1 MRNRTIHAYLA
12 PLLIAAWSALPG
24 LAGAANA
31 PEQALTEVI
40 VTAERQGAE
49 SIQKIPMAIS
59 AINPE
64 DLERAGQAGLE
75 DYTRGIPSVS
85 LQSTGPGQNKIDIRG
100 VTAGGFDFTDA
111 QDRALVSVY
120 LDDVPV
126 SLAASNP
133 ELKVFDL
140 ERIEVIRGPQG
151 TLYGAGSMAGT
162 IRLITQKPRADST
175 FGDVQT
181 SVSNTDG
188 GSSNYD
194 VRGMVNVPVWADH
207 AGLRIT
213 AYHGEN
219 SGFMDNV
226 ATGKRRVNNDITT
239 QVRAALRTR
248 FTDSFTLDASVVYMD
263 LHANGT
269 PTGFSDLG
277 VRENSI
283 LWDEGY
289 KDHLRIFNLTGTW
302 DLGFAD
308 LTASSSRVVRT
319 NFNQIGGNQYTLGYF
334 LFGTPIGANL
344 TVRNRIKEWDHEIR
358 LTSRGDGSLRWTVGA
373 FFQDQKR
380 EVYQFDPSDNF
391 DARLTELFCGG
402 PPSPACPPYSSVADG
417 SFGPNA
423 DFSGLQNLSE
433 KQTALFGEATYA
445 VTPKLKLTAGL
456 RYFDWK
462 QNFDLFF
469 GGLFGVQ
476 APGVPLTAANSTK
489 VSGANPRFVASYEID
504 DRHMVFAEAARGFRY
519 GGVNQPLPL
528 TLCAADLAA
537 AGLTNGPA
545 TFGADHLMSYSIGEK
560 GRYFD
565 NRLKLNATAFLIKW
579 SDAQTKK
586 LLPNCFYYF
595 IQNKG
600 NIESKGVELET
611 SFRATERL
619 TVGLNA
625 SYTDAGADG
634 AIDNLGA
641 ADGDRVPYFPRYIVN
656 LNGRYE
662 LPVAAGK
669 LAFQADWS
677 MRDKTFTEF
686 SPSNPTI
693 REIPKSDNLSASIT
707 YAVNKWE
714 VGLYGQNLS
723 NGTRII
729 GVSPNGYPG
738 VQPGDAITWARPRTV
753 GLRAKIAF

>member
-1 MRNRTIHAYLA
+1 MRYPTVPKTLA
-12 PLLIAAWSALPG
+12 LLAAAGWCTLSTLGSA
-24 LAGAANA
+24 AA
-31 PEQALTEVI
+31 PSETELTEVI
-40 VTAERQGAE
+40 VTAQRQGAE

-59 AINPE
+59 AINPG
-64 DLERAGQAGLE
+64 DLERVGQAGLE

-111 QDRALVSVY
+111 QDRSLVSVY
-120 LDDVPV
+120 LDDVPI

-162 IRLITQKPRADST
+162 IRLITQKPRVDSI

-194 VRGMVNVPVWADH
+194 VRGMINVPVWADR
-207 AGLRIT
+207 AALRVT

-219 SGFMDNV
+219 SGFMDNI
-226 ATGKRRVNNDITT
+226 ATGKRRVNSDVTT
-239 QVRAALRTR
+239 QVRAALRTQ
-248 FTDSFTLDASVVYMD
+248 FSDSFVLDASVVYMD
-263 LHANGT
+263 LHTNGT

-277 VRENSI
+277 ARENSI
-283 LWDEGY
+283 LWNEGY

-302 DLGFAD
+302 NLGFAD

-319 NFNQIGGNQYTLGYF
+319 NFNEIGGNQYTLEYF
-334 LFGTPIGANL
+334 LFGTPIAANL
-344 TVRNRIKEWDHEIR
+344 RVRNRIKEWDHEIR
-358 LTSRGDGSLRWTVGA
+358 LTSRGDSSLRWTVGA

-402 PPSPACPPYSSVADG
+402 PASPTCPAYSSVADG

-423 DFSGLQNLSE
+423 DFSGLQNLAE

-462 QNFDLFF
+462 QDFDLFF

-476 APGVPLTAANSTK
+476 APGVPLTTANSNK
-489 VSGANPRFVASYEID
+489 ISGANPRFVASYDID
-504 DRHMVFAEAARGFRY
+504 DKHLVFAEVARGFRY

-545 TFGADHLMSYSIGEK
+545 TFGPDHLMSYSIGEK

-600 NIESKGVELET
+600 SIQSKGIELET
-611 SFRATERL
+611 SWRASERL
-619 TVGLNA
+619 TLGLNA

-634 AIDNLGA
+634 AITNLDA

-656 LNGRYE
+656 VNGRYE
-662 LPVAAGK
+662 MPLAAGK
-669 LAFQADWS
+669 LALQTDWS
-677 MRDKTFTEF
+677 LRDKTFTEF
-686 SPSNPTI
+686 SPSNPSI

-707 YAVNKWE
+707 YVVDKWE

-723 NGTRII
+723 NGTRIVR
-729 GVSPNGYPG
+729 VSPNGYPG
-738 VQPGDAITWARPRTV
+738 VQPGDSVTWARPRTI